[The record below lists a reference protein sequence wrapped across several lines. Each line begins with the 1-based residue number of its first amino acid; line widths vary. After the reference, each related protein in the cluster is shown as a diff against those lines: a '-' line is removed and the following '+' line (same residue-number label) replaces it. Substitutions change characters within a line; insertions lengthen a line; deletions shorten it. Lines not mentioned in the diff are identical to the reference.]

1 MEAVESYCVEQKRS
15 GGEFSMSGMYSRNG
29 TDVRDDRVPLIYD
42 IPILIAVEE
51 FLSTIVT
58 VNCRI

>member
-1 MEAVESYCVEQKRS
+1 VEAVESYCVEQKRS
-15 GGEFSMSGMYSRNG
+15 GGEFLMSGMYSRNG

-51 FLSTIVT
+51 FLSTIL
-58 VNCRI
+58 